1 MKKSIA
7 TTVELRQKNRRE
19 LLSLLIKE
27 GKTTRNNLRNL
38 SGFSYTTIGNLL
50 NDLSSEDFIIQKGV
64 AESTGGRQAQ
74 VTKVNP
80 EKAFFISIDISTSNF
95 KWAIF
100 SLDGQI
106 RDSNHF
112 YITSTISYKENFI
125 KLLKEIKNKVI
136 YLDIYQKIVHTGVVI
151 TGYYN
156 SSSDKIA
163 DSYDEDRMDSLNLKA
178 AINLYFE
185 TPVTIKNDA
194 KTAAYNEILKLD
206 TPYNS
211 SLFYILVLKEGLGSA
226 FLLNGKVYLGANGY
240 AGEIYPITQL
250 TDGKEQTLGDLL
262 NPEKDKEKLKSI
274 LKQEI
279 TDKAFFEEYN
289 SNSLTAKEIY
299 RKNVKA
305 FAKGIF
311 PVLCILN
318 PSDIRIGGFYNGY
331 GDDLPKDI
339 ITELKNIG
347 EAWQY
352 TNLNI
357 ELAEMSTYTLCNS
370 IASQII
376 NIWVESL
383 W

>member
-27 GKTTRNNLRNL
+27 GETTRNNLRNL

-50 NDLSSEDFIIQKGV
+50 NDLSSEEFIIQKGV

-80 EKAFFISIDISTSNF
+80 EKAYFISMDISTSNF

-100 SLDGQI
+100 SLDGQM

-112 YITSTISYKENFI
+112 DITDAISYKDNFI
-125 KLLKEIKNKVI
+125 KLLEEIKKRSI
-136 YLDIYQKIVHTGVVI
+136 DLDIYPKIVHTGVVI

-156 SSSDKIA
+156 SSSDKIT
-163 DSYDEDRMDSLNLKA
+163 DSYDEDRMDSLNLKTT
-178 AINLYFE
+178 INHYFD

-194 KTAAYNEILKLD
+194 KTAAYNEVEKLD
-206 TPYNS
+206 NPYES

-240 AGEIYPITQL
+240 AGEIYPITQI

-262 NPEKDKEKLKSI
+262 NPERDKEKLGIALRQK
-274 LKQEI
+274 I
-279 TDKAFFEEYN
+279 TDKKFFEEN
-289 SNSLTAKEIY
+289 NNLAAKEIY

-331 GDDLPKDI
+331 GNDLPKDI

-347 EAWQY
+347 ETWQY
-352 TNLNI
+352 TDLNI
-357 ELAEMSTYTLCNS
+357 ELAELSTYTLCNS